1 MPAAQRTAEARK
13 NAGRD
18 MQVTTKITP
27 RGVDDNASVIDVAGS
42 DDESE
47 FEGEND
53 HFPTEGVDQEIKIE
67 SEDSE
72 DPGVPPQGV
81 PPPRRRIAQK

>member
-1 MPAAQRTAEARK
+1 M
-13 NAGRD
+13 
-18 MQVTTKITP
+18 
-27 RGVDDNASVIDVAGS
+27 DDDASVIDVTVS

-53 HFPTEGVDQEIKIE
+53 HFPAEGVDQEIKIE

-72 DPGVPPQGV
+72 DSEDPGVPPS
-81 PPPRRRIAQK
+81 RHRIAQK